1 MKESDPETK
10 ENLWVAHLS
19 KSQPL
24 ERSSLEKGIWLPAL
38 GMQRGLQLCVGPE
51 QPSKR
56 GPGTRRVLGNGVSPM
71 GQEYL
76 KENQKQSLGFP
87 DRKWNI
93 LQHRCCCHAYFL
105 PIGGTLERKGSDF

>member
-19 KSQPL
+19 KSWPL

-51 QPSKR
+51 QPQNPR
-56 GPGTRRVLGNGVSPM
+56 AIV
-71 GQEYL
+71 
-76 KENQKQSLGFP
+76 
-87 DRKWNI
+87 
-93 LQHRCCCHAYFL
+93 FL
-105 PIGGTLERKGSDF
+105 PINRQ

>member
-19 KSQPL
+19 KSRSL

-38 GMQRGLQLCVGPE
+38 GMQRGLQLHPLLRVVPK

-56 GPGTRRVLGNGVSPM
+56 GPGAWRVLGNGVSPM

-87 DRKWNI
+87 GRKWNV
-93 LQHRCCCHAYFL
+93 L
-105 PIGGTLERKGSDF
+105 